1 MTRAF
6 ALAVVLAA
14 CGKSQD
20 TPAIAK
26 HQTVAYPVD
35 VAPLEQRPITFSVDE
50 PGSIDAYQ
58 VQVTARVAGPVDDVK
73 FMEGDEV
80 NKDQPLVTI
89 DRARYAIALSQAK
102 AAYAKAVA
110 NEKSAEAALNRRL
123 DAQKESPGLVPGEE
137 IEQKQTAVD
146 TAKADVEGA
155 KQDQAVA
162 ELNLK
167 ESTVLATTKG
177 TVQTRTVQQGQYLSP
192 GNMIAT
198 IIQGEPILLRFN
210 VSETDAPRLRH
221 AMEKGQATGTFTLP
235 HESAEYTYHAKL
247 TFLGEAADPATR
259 LFAATAEVDSPTK
272 GIAPTD
278 KDALKDASKA
288 VKRLRPGA
296 FAQVSFP
303 IGTARPGIVV
313 PAVAVQPTDQGNV
326 IYVVDSSNLAHR
338 RIVTTGMHTSDGGVE
353 LTNNVKPGDLLVVNG
368 TDPLSEGATV
378 TIKNRTTL
386 EAALSTAGSN
396 AAATTPPPPP
406 PPTTATTG
414 SATTAA
420 TMGSG
425 K

>member
-6 ALAVVLAA
+6 VFAIVLAA
-14 CGKSQD
+14 CGKAQD
-20 TPAIAK
+20 TPVIAK
-26 HQTVAYPVD
+26 HQKVTYPVD
-35 VAPLEQRPITFSVDE
+35 VAPLAQQPVTFAIDA

-58 VQVTARVAGPVDDVK
+58 VQVTSRVAGPVDEVK

-80 NKDQPLVTI
+80 NQGQPLVAI

-102 AAYAKAVA
+102 AALAKAVA
-110 NEKSAEAALNRRL
+110 SEKSAEAALQRRL

-192 GNMIAT
+192 GNVLAT
-198 IIQGEPILLRFN
+198 IIQVDPVLLRFN

-221 AMEKGQATGTFTLP
+221 AMEKGTAVGTFTLP
-235 HESAEYTYHAKL
+235 HESVQFTYKAKL
-247 TFLGEAADPATR
+247 SFLGEAADPTTR
-259 LFAATAEVDSPTK
+259 LFAATAEVESPTK
-272 GIAPTD
+272 DIAPTD
-278 KDALKDASKA
+278 KDALKEATKA
-288 VKRLRPGA
+288 QKRLRPGA

-303 IGTARPGIVV
+303 VGTTRAGIVV
-313 PAVAVQPTDQGNV
+313 PQVAVQPTDQGSVVYIIDDKNV
-326 IYVVDSSNLAHR
+326 AHR
-338 RIVTTGMHTSDGGVE
+338 RVVKTGMHTSDGGIE
-353 LTNNVKPGDLLVVNG
+353 LTSNVKPGELLVVNG
-368 TDPLSEGATV
+368 TDPLSEGASV
-378 TIKNRTTL
+378 VIKNRTTV
-386 EAALSTAGSN
+386 AAVLAQGTGSD
-396 AAATTPPPPP
+396 ATPSAPPPPP
-406 PPTTATTG
+406 APG
-414 SATTAA
+414 SATAA
-420 TMGSG
+420 NGSG

>member
-6 ALAVVLAA
+6 ALAVLLAA

-26 HQTVAYPVD
+26 HQTVSYPVD
-35 VAPLEQRPITFSVDE
+35 VAPLEQRPITFAVDA

-80 NKDQPLVTI
+80 AKDQPLVTI

-192 GNMIAT
+192 GNVLAT
-198 IIQGEPILLRFN
+198 IIQGDPVLLRFN
-210 VSETDAPRLRH
+210 VTETDAPRLRH
-221 AMEKGQATGTFTLP
+221 AMEKGVAVGTFTLP
-235 HESAEYTYHAKL
+235 HESDVFTYHAKL
-247 TFLGEAADPATR
+247 TFLGEAADPTTR

-272 GIAPTD
+272 GVDPTD
-278 KDALKDASKA
+278 KDSLKAATKAL
-288 VKRLRPGA
+288 KRLRPGA

-303 IGTARPGIVV
+303 IGTTRPGIVV

-338 RIVTTGMHTSDGGVE
+338 RVVTTGMHTSDGGVE

-386 EAALSTAGSN
+386 EAVLAIAAGSN
-396 AAATTPPPPP
+396 APAPLP
-406 PPTTATTG
+406 PPTMG
-414 SATTAA
+414 SAATAA
-420 TMGSG
+420 TMGSA